1 MIKKHRAL
9 WARLLFFGDLFVMLI
24 SWILAYYLRFYL
36 DFIPATKGI
45 YSFSYHMSLA
55 IVILAI
61 WGIALQFSGL
71 YKFQR
76 LTSRSEALKK
86 ILNACVIGTLTF
98 IATTYLF
105 QEYRFSRG
113 VMGYF
118 FITSITLLYTFRIV
132 FRELIFYL
140 RRHGYN
146 LRHIIIVGN
155 GELAQTTAKKIE
167 EHTETGVNI
176 VGFVSL
182 DKVHELPGTIKE
194 LNLDQI
200 VIAIDAGQYAELEK
214 VLKILRH
221 ETIDVKIVPDFYRYA
236 SLRCDL
242 EELDGMPFI
251 TLNDTPMDG
260 WSFFLKRTSDIVL
273 GSLFMIVSFPIMLL
287 VGILIKIFSPGPIF
301 YKQER
306 VGLDG
311 NKFYIYKF
319 RTMHVNAEQKTGAVW
334 ATSDDSRRTKL
345 GSFLRKSSIDELPQ
359 FWNIIK
365 GDMSL
370 VGPRPERPVFVDQFK
385 DHYAN
390 YMLRHKVKAG
400 LTGWAQVNG
409 WRGNTALDKRIEYD
423 LYYIKNWSALFDLKI
438 IWLTFWKGLFNKNA
452 Y

>member
-9 WARLLFFGDLFVMLI
+9 LARLLFFGDLFVMLI

-113 VMGYF
+113 VIGYF
-118 FITSITLLYTFRIV
+118 FVTSISLLYIFRIF

-140 RRHGYN
+140 RRNGYN

-155 GELAQTTAKKIE
+155 GELAQTTAKKIQ

-176 VGFVSL
+176 VGFVAL
-182 DKVHELPGTIKE
+182 DKVHELPDTIKE
-194 LNLDQI
+194 LGLDQI
-200 VIAIDAGQYAELEK
+200 VIAIDAGQYSELEK
-214 VLKILRH
+214 VLTILRH
-221 ETIDVKIVPDFYRYA
+221 ETIDIKIVPDFYRYA

-260 WSFFLKRTSDIVL
+260 WSFLLKRITDIVL
-273 GSLFMIVSFPIMLL
+273 GSLFLIVSFPMMLL
-287 VGILIKIFSPGPIF
+287 VGMLIKIFSPGPIF

-311 NKFYIYKF
+311 TN
-319 RTMHVNAEQKTGAVW
+319 
-334 ATSDDSRRTKL
+334 
-345 GSFLRKSSIDELPQ
+345 
-359 FWNIIK
+359 
-365 GDMSL
+365 
-370 VGPRPERPVFVDQFK
+370 FVRC
-385 DHYAN
+385 
-390 YMLRHKVKAG
+390 M
-400 LTGWAQVNG
+400 
-409 WRGNTALDKRIEYD
+409 
-423 LYYIKNWSALFDLKI
+423 
-438 IWLTFWKGLFNKNA
+438 
-452 Y
+452 